1 MNALSNPAAVLELD
15 AVGQAELV
23 RTGELSP
30 AELVD
35 LSIAQIE
42 KHDPQVN
49 AVIHQHFERAR
60 QEAGGALP
68 EGPFRGVPIL
78 LKDLG
83 AGHAEGDPIH
93 WGTRFLKAANH
104 RAASTSYLVAKLRA
118 AGFVVVGRSN
128 VPELGVWLTT
138 EPAAYG
144 PTRNPWNL
152 AHSCGG
158 SIGGAA
164 AAVAA
169 RMVPVAHAGDGGGS
183 IRNPASQ
190 TGLVGLKPSRGRVSL
205 GPEWGEMWSGLISE
219 FAITRSIRDVAA
231 LLDVLAGPMP
241 GDPYTVQRPS
251 RPYCMEAEAW
261 PDPLRVGVLKHA
273 RDLSV
278 HPECVAAVD
287 KVAAKLEE
295 LGHHVEEAHPAALT
309 DGSLDPLAT
318 PVILASTAFD
328 VAQFE
333 RAIDRPLAAGDLD
346 SDNWAA
352 LQMGRG
358 VTGVQY
364 AEALAGLHRYS
375 RRVGAWFERFDVL
388 LTPTLPEP
396 PPPLGVLVPDPAKPL
411 AGFLRSAQLT
421 AFLIPFNATGQP
433 ALSLPL
439 HWSADGL
446 PIGVQLVAGMG
457 CEDTLIRVGVQ
468 LEEALPWDGRRPPLV
483 A

>member
-1 MNALSNPAAVLELD
+1 MNALSNPAAVLDLD
-15 AVGQAELV
+15 AVGQADLV
-23 RTGELSP
+23 RTGELSA

-42 KHDPQVN
+42 KTNGPVN
-49 AVIHQHFERAR
+49 AVIHEHFERAR
-60 QEAGGALP
+60 AEARGTLP
-68 EGPFRGVPIL
+68 DGPFRGVPIL

-93 WGTRFLKAANH
+93 WGTTFLKAADH
-104 RAASTSYLVAKLRA
+104 RAVSTSYLVAKLRA
-118 AGFVVVGRSN
+118 AGFVVVGRTN

-138 EPAAYG
+138 EPKAYG

-158 SIGGAA
+158 SSGGAA

-169 RMVPVAHAGDGGGS
+169 RMVAVAHAGDGGGS

-219 FAITRSIRDVAA
+219 FAIAKSIRDTAA

-241 GDPYTVQRPS
+241 GDPHLIQRPS

-261 PDPLRVGVLKHA
+261 PDPLRVGVLKRA
-273 RDLSV
+273 ANLDV
-278 HPECVAAVD
+278 HPECVAAVE

-295 LGHHVEEAHPAALT
+295 LGHHVEEAHPTALT
-309 DGSLDPLAT
+309 DGTLDPIAT
-318 PVILASTAFD
+318 PVILASTALD
-328 VAQFE
+328 VANFE
-333 RAIDRPLAAGDLD
+333 RVIGRPLVEGDLD

-358 VTGVQY
+358 VTGAQY
-364 AEALAGLHRYS
+364 AEALAGMHRYG
-375 RRVGAWFERFDVL
+375 RRVGAWFERFDLL

-396 PPPLGVLVPDPAKPL
+396 PPPIGELVPDPGKPL

-421 AFLIPFNATGQP
+421 TYLIPFNVTGQP
-433 ALSLPL
+433 AMSLPL
-439 HWSADGL
+439 HWSPDGL
-446 PIGVQLVAGMG
+446 PIGVQVVAGMG

-468 LEEALPWDGRRPPLV
+468 LEEAMPWDARKPALAG
-483 A
+483 